1 MEKQSSAVSSSTGRE
16 FGPSRCGRASELWAS
31 WWVPVPLN
39 SAGWVQEAGP
49 QGNASLREDL
59 GQAAVACGSSAGTKC
74 WFHSYCKCQLQS
86 FLKKS
91 YQRMREV
98 LRWTCCNVLIKLL
111 HSLSIEKKT
120 WDLQMQFLHATLLEI
135 ENKGTFE
142 FTIFRIQWKT
152 NILAKM
158 SNFSFIPS

>member
-111 HSLSIEKKT
+111 HSLSIEKKN
-120 WDLQMQFLHATLLEI
+120 LGLKNAV
-135 ENKGTFE
+135 
-142 FTIFRIQWKT
+142 FTCY
-152 NILAKM
+152 
-158 SNFSFIPS
+158 FIRNRKQGYFWIYYI